1 MHRVIMILIRLFK
14 KNVFLAYT
22 KMDQENIMFSK
33 NQDKSYTMTA
43 LYLNHNIFFG
53 YKDSYNYYDIDI
65 DKILLFVKSD
75 NEYIIRYNDVN
86 KKKIVPLQLKINNFY
101 LGELHM
107 LPNDITIIL
116 IHSDD
121 KELFKKCR
129 EIWNKINELI
139 GINDLANF
147 VVTNLDGRD
156 DFIILKLEK
165 KQPLLEIN
173 IEMILYLFYILFLMI
188 IFKHH

>member
-1 MHRVIMILIRLFK
+1 
-14 KNVFLAYT
+14 
-22 KMDQENIMFSK
+22 MDQENIMFSK
-33 NQDKSYTMTA
+33 NQDKSYTITD

-165 KQPLLEIN
+165 KN
-173 IEMILYLFYILFLMI
+173 NRY
-188 IFKHH
+188 

>member
-1 MHRVIMILIRLFK
+1 
-14 KNVFLAYT
+14 
-22 KMDQENIMFSK
+22 
-33 NQDKSYTMTA
+33 
-43 LYLNHNIFFG
+43 
-53 YKDSYNYYDIDI
+53 
-65 DKILLFVKSD
+65 
-75 NEYIIRYNDVN
+75 
-86 KKKIVPLQLKINNFY
+86 
-101 LGELHM
+101 M

-165 KQPLLEIN
+165 KPLLEIN
-173 IEMILYLFYILFLMI
+173 MEMILPLFYILFLMI
-188 IFKHH
+188 ISKHH

>member
-1 MHRVIMILIRLFK
+1 
-14 KNVFLAYT
+14 
-22 KMDQENIMFSK
+22 MDQENIMFYK
-33 NQDKSYTMTA
+33 NKDKSYTMTD
-43 LYLNHNIFFG
+43 LYLNHNISFG
-53 YKDSYNYYDIDI
+53 YEDSYNYYDIDV

-139 GINDLANF
+139 GINELTNF
-147 VVTNLDGRD
+147 VVTNLDGGD

-165 KQPLLEIN
+165 NPLLEIN
-173 IEMILYLFYILFLMI
+173 IEMILYLFYILYLMI

>member
-1 MHRVIMILIRLFK
+1 
-14 KNVFLAYT
+14 
-22 KMDQENIMFSK
+22 MDQENIMFYK
-33 NQDKSYTMTA
+33 NKDKLYTMTD
-43 LYLNHNIFFG
+43 LYLNHNISFR
-53 YKDSYNYYDIDI
+53 YEDSYNYYDIDV

-86 KKKIVPLQLKINNFY
+86 KNKIVPLQLKINNFY

-107 LPNDITIIL
+107 LPNNITIIL

-121 KELFKKCR
+121 KELFKNCR

-165 KQPLLEIN
+165 KQPLLEMN
-173 IEMILYLFYILFLMI
+173 IKMILYLFYILFLMI

>member
-1 MHRVIMILIRLFK
+1 
-14 KNVFLAYT
+14 
-22 KMDQENIMFSK
+22 MDQENIMLYKSK
-33 NQDKSYTMTA
+33 VKSYTMTD
-43 LYLNHNIFFG
+43 LYLNHNISFG
-53 YKDSYNYYDIDI
+53 YDDSYNYYDNEV

-75 NEYIIRYNDVN
+75 NEYIISYNDVN
-86 KKKIVPLQLKINNFY
+86 KNKIVPLQLKINNFY

-107 LPNDITIIL
+107 LPNDVTIIL

-147 VVTNLDGRD
+147 IVTNLDGRD

-165 KQPLLEIN
+165 KTTAIRDKYGNDLVFVLHSVFNDYFQTSLVQ
-173 IEMILYLFYILFLMI
+173 YR
-188 IFKHH
+188 H

>member
-1 MHRVIMILIRLFK
+1 
-14 KNVFLAYT
+14 
-22 KMDQENIMFSK
+22 MDQEN
-33 NQDKSYTMTA
+33 KSCTMTD
-43 LYLNHNIFFG
+43 LYLNHNISFG
-53 YKDSYNYYDIDI
+53 YEDSYNYYDIDV

-107 LPNDITIIL
+107 LPSDITIIL

-165 KQPLLEIN
+165 KTTAIRDKYRNDLVFVLHSVFNDYFQASLVQ
-173 IEMILYLFYILFLMI
+173 YRY
-188 IFKHH
+188 

>member
-1 MHRVIMILIRLFK
+1 
-14 KNVFLAYT
+14 
-22 KMDQENIMFSK
+22 MDQENIMFYK
-33 NQDKSYTMTA
+33 NKDKSYTMTD

-53 YKDSYNYYDIDI
+53 YEDSYHYYDIDV

-75 NEYIIRYNDVN
+75 NEYIIRYDVN
-86 KKKIVPLQLKINNFY
+86 KKKIVPLQLKIDKFY

-139 GINDLANF
+139 GINDFANF
-147 VVTNLDGRD
+147 VVTNSNGRD

-165 KQPLLEIN
+165 KN
-173 IEMILYLFYILFLMI
+173 NRY
-188 IFKHH
+188 

>member
-1 MHRVIMILIRLFK
+1 
-14 KNVFLAYT
+14 
-22 KMDQENIMFSK
+22 
-33 NQDKSYTMTA
+33 
-43 LYLNHNIFFG
+43 
-53 YKDSYNYYDIDI
+53 
-65 DKILLFVKSD
+65 
-75 NEYIIRYNDVN
+75 
-86 KKKIVPLQLKINNFY
+86 
-101 LGELHM
+101 M

-116 IHSDD
+116 IQGDD

>member
-1 MHRVIMILIRLFK
+1 M
-14 KNVFLAYT
+14 
-22 KMDQENIMFSK
+22 
-33 NQDKSYTMTA
+33 
-43 LYLNHNIFFG
+43 
-53 YKDSYNYYDIDI
+53 
-65 DKILLFVKSD
+65 LL
-75 NEYIIRYNDVN
+75 
-86 KKKIVPLQLKINNFY
+86 
-101 LGELHM
+101 
-107 LPNDITIIL
+107 
-116 IHSDD
+116 
-121 KELFKKCR
+121 
-129 EIWNKINELI
+129 KINELI

>member
-1 MHRVIMILIRLFK
+1 
-14 KNVFLAYT
+14 
-22 KMDQENIMFSK
+22 MDQENMFYK
-33 NQDKSYTMTA
+33 KKDKLYTMTD
-43 LYLNHNIFFG
+43 LHLNHNISFR
-53 YKDSYNYYDIDI
+53 YEDSYHYYAIDV

-139 GINDLANF
+139 GINELTNF
-147 VVTNLDGRD
+147 VVTNLDGGD

-165 KQPLLEIN
+165 NPLLEIN
-173 IEMILYLFYILFLMI
+173 IEMILYLFYILCLMI

>member
-1 MHRVIMILIRLFK
+1 
-14 KNVFLAYT
+14 
-22 KMDQENIMFSK
+22 MDQENIMSYKSK
-33 NQDKSYTMTA
+33 DKSYTMTD
-43 LYLNHNIFFG
+43 LYLNHNISFR
-53 YKDSYNYYDIDI
+53 YEDSYNYYDIDV

-107 LPNDITIIL
+107 LPNNITIIL

-121 KELFKKCR
+121 TELFKKCR
-129 EIWNKINELI
+129 EIWNKINKLI
-139 GINDLANF
+139 GINDYANF

-156 DFIILKLEK
+156 DVVILKLEK
-165 KQPLLEIN
+165 TTTAIRDKYK
-173 IEMILYLFYILFLMI
+173 MILYLFYILFLMI

>member
-1 MHRVIMILIRLFK
+1 
-14 KNVFLAYT
+14 
-22 KMDQENIMFSK
+22 MDQENIMFYK
-33 NQDKSYTMTA
+33 NKDKSYTMTD
-43 LYLNHNIFFG
+43 LCLNHNISFG
-53 YKDSYNYYDIDI
+53 YDIDV
-65 DKILLFVKSD
+65 DKTLLFVISD
-75 NEYIIRYNDVN
+75 NKYIIRYNDVN
-86 KKKIVPLQLKINNFY
+86 KKNIVSLQLKINNFY
-101 LGELHM
+101 LGELRM
-107 LPNDITIIL
+107 LPNDITLIL
-116 IHSDD
+116 IHSDN
-121 KELFKKCR
+121 KELFKKCND
-129 EIWNKINELI
+129 EKWKQIWNKIGELT

>member
-1 MHRVIMILIRLFK
+1 
-14 KNVFLAYT
+14 
-22 KMDQENIMFSK
+22 MDQENNMFYENK
-33 NQDKSYTMTA
+33 KKSCTMTD
-43 LYLNHNIFFG
+43 LYVNHDISFG
-53 YKDSYNYYDIDI
+53 YEDSYNYYDIDV
-65 DKILLFVKSD
+65 DKILLLVKSD
-75 NEYIIRYNDVN
+75 NECIIRYNDVN
-86 KKKIVPLQLKINNFY
+86 EKKIVPPQLKINNLY

-107 LPNDITIIL
+107 LPNNITKIL
-116 IHSDD
+116 IHSDH

-129 EIWNKINELI
+129 KIWNKINELI
-139 GINDLANF
+139 GINDLTNF

-173 IEMILYLFYILFLMI
+173 IEMILYLFYILFLII